1 MVYTSQAE
9 PAALPR
15 RKRRIFPWFFLA
27 IQVIFLTWLITGLA
41 QGTGPSHAQIVSF
54 CGHGA
59 WQGVF
64 KSYHDCVVH
73 GGHGLT
79 AAGDIGKGIA
89 VGLII
94 GLWVAADFI
103 LLATYGVFRLI
114 RR

>member
-1 MVYTSQAE
+1 MTYTQTE
-9 PAALPR
+9 PVAQPK

-27 IQVIFLTWLITGLA
+27 VQVIFLIWLITGLA
-41 QGTGPSHAQIVSF
+41 HGIGPSHAQVVSL
-54 CGHGA
+54 CGKGQ
-59 WQGVF
+59 WRGLF

-73 GGHGLT
+73 GANGLT

-94 GLWVAADFI
+94 GLWVTADFI
-103 LLATYGVFRLI
+103 MLACYGVFRLI